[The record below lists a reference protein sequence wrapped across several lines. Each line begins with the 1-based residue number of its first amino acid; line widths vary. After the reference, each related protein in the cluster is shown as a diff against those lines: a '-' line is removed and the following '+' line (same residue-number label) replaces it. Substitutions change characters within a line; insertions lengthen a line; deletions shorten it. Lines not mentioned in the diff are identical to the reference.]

1 MLLPKVCLL
10 FFAFTHALGSN
21 YSLVKRDK
29 KMEEIVARKRPSL
42 LLTLEVSDLAM
53 ATKNWDLDGN
63 ARDIRL
69 PINKGG
75 KLRWFS
81 RKLGICK
88 VRWAQRDF
96 FQSFWNHCEP
106 LEPMQLAKC
115 LWQQHDTLPSWQKQ
129 CCQAIRFAFKSLDNE
144 KKMLMNRC
152 TVQGSPT
159 APPFFCTTSR
169 SFSIECSAFA
179 GANYYGTGWQVSHKS
194 QGSNIWQKSETLALC
209 YCFLDCLFWLLV
221 KDSTTVKRGGRGG
234 QNHSVWKAPRK
245 GLILLTNVKKRKGV
259 SNCTLKMNCFWLW

>member
-1 MLLPKVCLL
+1 MSPTG
-10 FFAFTHALGSN
+10 F
-21 YSLVKRDK
+21 
-29 KMEEIVARKRPSL
+29 
-42 LLTLEVSDLAM
+42 
-53 ATKNWDLDGN
+53 
-63 ARDIRL
+63 
-69 PINKGG
+69 
-75 KLRWFS
+75 
-81 RKLGICK
+81 
-88 VRWAQRDF
+88 F

-169 SFSIECSAFA
+169 SFSIECGAFA

-194 QGSNIWQKSETLALC
+194 QGSNIWQKSETLAL
-209 YCFLDCLFWLLV
+209 LLL
-221 KDSTTVKRGGRGG
+221 SRLPLLA
-234 QNHSVWKAPRK
+234 SSK
-245 GLILLTNVKKRKGV
+245 GLYDREKRRTWWSEPQCLKDTPKMSYFTYECKKRVLLTV
-259 SNCTLKMNCFWLW
+259 L